1 VQAVRQAD
9 LSHYYEH
16 YNPVAL
22 SHYNPTTSLQSH
34 HYNPALRGCVAG
46 EGEPPLELLLAAVAC
61 AASGEVLCIP
71 VQQLREGD
79 LVELDLS
86 RRRIS
91 VDGVRLLV
99 LLLES
104 NSTLQSLNV
113 GYNDLTEEE
122 VLNIV
127 HIEQQRNELTTLG
140 LAQSTIGPAGA
151 KEIAE
156 WILASAM
163 ITSLDLRFNS
173 IGNEGAGALGKALES
188 NSTLQSLNLSD
199 NSIGAIGAQALGK
212 ALETNSTLKELYV
225 GFNYCSYRL

>member
-1 VQAVRQAD
+1 M
-9 LSHYYEH
+9 
-16 YNPVAL
+16 
-22 SHYNPTTSLQSH
+22 
-34 HYNPALRGCVAG
+34 
-46 EGEPPLELLLAAVAC
+46 
-61 AASGEVLCIP
+61 LCIP
-71 VQQLREGD
+71 AQQLREGD

-104 NSTLQSLNV
+104 NSTLQSLKYAAFHTHFHCCQCPLTMIACVHSV

-163 ITSLDLRFNS
+163 ITSL
-173 IGNEGAGALGKALES
+173 E
-188 NSTLQSLNLSD
+188 
-199 NSIGAIGAQALGK
+199 
-212 ALETNSTLKELYV
+212 
-225 GFNYCSYRL
+225 